1 MVGDRKNEVALC
13 LHIRLLV
20 TTLCYKPNTKWNIFR
35 KQSVVTNST
44 IYQNVDL
51 YDEFNRVSEG
61 RMHNIRIL
69 FLNLDFNEV
78 MCTKFSTEGTRL

>member
-1 MVGDRKNEVALC
+1 M
-13 LHIRLLV
+13 
-20 TTLCYKPNTKWNIFR
+20 
-35 KQSVVTNST
+35 VTNST

-78 MCTKFSTEGTRL
+78 MCTKFSSAVKKAVLRSNDFQSFLHFGGMSQE